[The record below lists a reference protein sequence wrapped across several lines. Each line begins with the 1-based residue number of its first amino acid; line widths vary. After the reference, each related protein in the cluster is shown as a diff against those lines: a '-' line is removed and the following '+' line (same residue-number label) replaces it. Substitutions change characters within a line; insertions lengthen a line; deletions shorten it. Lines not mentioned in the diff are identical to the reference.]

1 MEYFD
6 CGKRLRAL
14 QDAMEISSVDMAK
27 RIGCTPQ
34 QLVRWRQQSNL
45 KAHTVQAV
53 CDALDVHL
61 SDFFNNDWMPW
72 PPD

>member
-14 QDAMEISSVDMAK
+14 QDGNNISSVEMA
-27 RIGCTPQ
+27 RRVGCTPQ

-45 KAHTVQAV
+45 KAHTIQAL
-53 CDALDVHL
+53 CEAMGLDLVA
-61 SDFFNNDWMPW
+61 FFSWEED
-72 PPD
+72 

>member
-14 QDAMEISSVDMAK
+14 QEALDISSVDMAS

-34 QLVRWRQQSNL
+34 QLVRWRSQANL
-45 KAHTVQAV
+45 KAHTLQAV
-53 CDALDVHL
+53 CNALDVHL
-61 SDFFNNDWMPW
+61 CDFFNDRWMPH

>member
-34 QLVRWRQQSNL
+34 QLVGGANNL
-45 KAHTVQAV
+45 A
-53 CDALDVHL
+53 
-61 SDFFNNDWMPW
+61 
-72 PPD
+72 